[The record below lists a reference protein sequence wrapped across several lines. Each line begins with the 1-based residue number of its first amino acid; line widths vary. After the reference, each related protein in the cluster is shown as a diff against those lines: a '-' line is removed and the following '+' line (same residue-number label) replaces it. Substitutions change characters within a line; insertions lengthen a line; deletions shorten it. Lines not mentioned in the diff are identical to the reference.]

1 MGSGG
6 REHALALALGRSADV
21 VVTPGNPGM
30 PGFTSEGWR
39 ITVTEAPPEAVDAD
53 LVVVGPEQPLVD
65 GLADRLHA
73 IDRLVFGP
81 GADGARLEGSKAFMK
96 DLLAEA
102 RVPTARYGTFDTLGE
117 ATAFLRQLPGPWVV
131 KTDGLAAGKGVL
143 VTDSMSEAEADLAAK
158 LSGSSFGDAGRK
170 VVVEEALAGPECS
183 LLALCDGTRVM
194 PLAPAQDF
202 KRVADGDE
210 GPNTGGMGAYSPVP
224 VVDDRLVDR
233 VLDEAVEPL
242 LGALRRRGI
251 DYRGVLYAGL
261 ILTDEGPKVL
271 EFNVRFGDPETQV
284 VLPRLDED
292 LTGMLAEAAA
302 GHLRTEPRT
311 RRDAC
316 VCVVLASEGY
326 PISSRTG
333 DVIEGLESADAHE
346 GVTVLHAGTRLD
358 DEGRTVTAG
367 GRVVDV
373 SALGSSIYEARE
385 RAYLAV
391 RDISW
396 PGMHHRTDIAAAAA
410 GAPPAVTRRVGGSQ
424 APRAEPTGRSDASP
438 KAQGPAACAA
448 RLSDRPLAYRS
459 MRSERAWWF
468 S

>member
-1 MGSGG
+1 MKVCVVGSGG

-21 VVTPGNPGM
+21 EVTPGNPGM
-30 PGFTSEGWR
+30 PTVTSEGYK
-39 ITVTEAPPEAVDAD
+39 ITVTDAPPEAVDAD

-65 GLADRLHA
+65 GLADRLRA
-73 IDRLVFGP
+73 LGRQVFGP

-102 RVPTARYGTFDTLGE
+102 RVPTARHGTFDVLDE
-117 ATAFLRQLPGPWVV
+117 ATAFLRELPGPWVV

-143 VTDSMSEAEADLAAK
+143 VTDSIEEAEADLAAK

-183 LLALCDGTRVM
+183 VLALCDGKRVV

-202 KRVADGDE
+202 KRVADGDQ

-224 VVDDRLVDR
+224 VANERLVDR

-242 LGALRRRGI
+242 LGVLRRRGI

-271 EFNVRFGDPETQV
+271 EYNVRFGDPETQV

-292 LTGMLAEAAA
+292 LTGVLAEAAA
-302 GHLRTEPRT
+302 GRLRTEPRS
-311 RRDAC
+311 RQDAC

-333 DVIEGLESADAHE
+333 DVIEGLGAAGARE
-346 GVTVLHAGTRLD
+346 GVEVLHAGTRLD
-358 DEGRTVTAG
+358 DDGRIVSAG

-373 SALGSSIYEARE
+373 CALGPSIREARE
-385 RAYLAV
+385 RAYRAIC
-391 RDISW
+391 DISW
-396 PGMHHRTDIAAAAA
+396 PGMHYRTDIAALAASSVPSTSGSA
-410 GAPPAVTRRVGGSQ
+410 GPSMHLEQARR
-424 APRAEPTGRSDASP
+424 
-438 KAQGPAACAA
+438 
-448 RLSDRPLAYRS
+448 
-459 MRSERAWWF
+459 F